1 MRLSNERHLGSERGL
16 RRVCPPLR
24 YVSSGAQKIASSRE
38 FAEFQDQGLPSY
50 VVPEFRV
57 LAAQI
62 WPTHR
67 DLLGSENRK
76 RSLSVREIRRIFGA
90 GDVAYS
96 HGSASASSWAGNTDP
111 SADKAWVGR
120 PTRGNSGLCRSYIT
134 DLSFIVKIVKI
145 SVVGNIGSDSK
156 T

>member
-1 MRLSNERHLGSERGL
+1 MRPSNERLLGSERGL

-38 FAEFQDQGLPSY
+38 AAEFQDQGLPSY

-57 LAAQI
+57 LVAQI

-90 GDVAYS
+90 GDVVY
-96 HGSASASSWAGNTDP
+96 G
-111 SADKAWVGR
+111 
-120 PTRGNSGLCRSYIT
+120 
-134 DLSFIVKIVKI
+134 
-145 SVVGNIGSDSK
+145 
-156 T
+156 

>member
-24 YVSSGAQKIASSRE
+24 YVSSGAQIRANSRKLS
-38 FAEFQDQGLPSY
+38 EFQDQGLPSY

-62 WPTHR
+62 WPTHK
-67 DLLGSENRK
+67 DLLGSENQK

-90 GDVAYS
+90 GDVI
-96 HGSASASSWAGNTDP
+96 
-111 SADKAWVGR
+111 
-120 PTRGNSGLCRSYIT
+120 YI
-134 DLSFIVKIVKI
+134 
-145 SVVGNIGSDSK
+145 NIII
-156 T
+156 

>member
-1 MRLSNERHLGSERGL
+1 MSNERHPGSERGL

-24 YVSSGAQKIASSRE
+24 YVSSGAQGGANSRKV
-38 FAEFQDQGLPSY
+38 AEFQDQGLPC

-76 RSLSVREIRRIFGA
+76 RSLPVREIRRIFGA
-90 GDVAYS
+90 GDVVY
-96 HGSASASSWAGNTDP
+96 G
-111 SADKAWVGR
+111 
-120 PTRGNSGLCRSYIT
+120 
-134 DLSFIVKIVKI
+134 
-145 SVVGNIGSDSK
+145 
-156 T
+156 

>member
-1 MRLSNERHLGSERGL
+1 MRECAAEQRTSSWIRARVAKGL
-16 RRVCPPLR
+16 PTAPLR
-24 YVSSGAQKIASSRE
+24 QFRRANSRKGG
-38 FAEFQDQGLPSY
+38 EFQDQGLPSY

-90 GDVAYS
+90 GDVVY
-96 HGSASASSWAGNTDP
+96 GSQLLRKHHPGRETQTPVPTKLGSVDLHVETQVCADPLLLTQALSSKSSKLAG
-111 SADKAWVGR
+111 
-120 PTRGNSGLCRSYIT
+120 
-134 DLSFIVKIVKI
+134 
-145 SVVGNIGSDSK
+145 SV

>member
-24 YVSSGAQKIASSRE
+24 YVSSGAQIRAKSRK
-38 FAEFQDQGLPSY
+38 ADEFQDQGLPSY

-90 GDVAYS
+90 GDVVY
-96 HGSASASSWAGNTDP
+96 G
-111 SADKAWVGR
+111 
-120 PTRGNSGLCRSYIT
+120 
-134 DLSFIVKIVKI
+134 
-145 SVVGNIGSDSK
+145 
-156 T
+156 